1 MVGHNWWQCERKKL
15 RCSVCAV
22 DGHAGWMH
30 RCERCKVQRKGC
42 EHYRKCAMCGKAHT
56 VAEARENNCLGVR
69 AEMMRLRSLN
79 Y

>member
-1 MVGHNWWQCERKKL
+1 MGT
-15 RCSVCAV
+15 V

-42 EHYRKCAMCGKAHT
+42 EHYRKCAMCGKGHT

-69 AEMMRLRSLN
+69 AEMVRLRSLN